1 MTPLQ
6 QIYNLLRTNSEK
18 LSDDSIFGG
27 KIGSAIISAFVSTDN
42 ISEDSLTAL
51 NGLLDFRKGDISI
64 EVWKLWIVATLLE
77 NQIINLPNGYNF
89 EQLVREAISQS
100 RIYCYYSRLAPICQ
114 ALFSNFPKFFINSFA

>member
-1 MTPLQ
+1 MTLLQ

-89 EQLVREAISQS
+89 EQLVRRLS
-100 RIYCYYSRLAPICQ
+100 RKAVSIVIIVRL
-114 ALFSNFPKFFINSFA
+114 N